1 MKDIMATVKLLIA
14 RIMKL
19 RAVRVLQLYSQKN
32 GGILAGGLSLTLLY
46 SVFAGL
52 YVGFAILGIIISAD
66 RQFEDAV
73 VQTLSSSVPGLL
85 DTGNGGAI
93 NLSELFRSHVLTWTS
108 IIALVAVLVT
118 ALSWF
123 SSARSAVRL
132 FFELPPDPMFFL
144 LLKLK
149 DLALVVGFG
158 VITLVSAGLSIF
170 STSALDFVF
179 SLVGVDVHSA
189 FATVVARVIG
199 LLLVLVIDTLTLAAL
214 YRVLAAAHVPL
225 TRLFTGSLIGAVG
238 LGVLKV
244 LGATIVGGAG
254 RNPLLASF
262 AVLLG
267 LLVWM
272 GLVCQVILIS
282 ATWIAVDL
290 SDHGQAITARRHGT
304 SVLKAPEHHRPKIKA
319 AVPPR

>member
-1 MKDIMATVKLLIA
+1 MKGIIASVKLLVA

-19 RAVRVLQLYSQKN
+19 RAVRVFQLYSTKN

-52 YVGFAILGIIISAD
+52 YVGFAVLGIVISSD
-66 RQFEDAV
+66 KQFETAV
-73 VQTLSSSVPGLL
+73 VRTLSSSVPGLI
-85 DTGNGGAI
+85 DTGSGGAI
-93 NLSELFRSHVLTWTS
+93 NLKELFRSHVLTWTS
-108 IIALVAVLVT
+108 VVALALVFVT

-123 SSARSAVRL
+123 SSARAAIRL
-132 FFELPPDPMFFL
+132 FFELPPDTTFFA

-149 DLALVVGFG
+149 DLALVIGFG
-158 VITLVSAGLSIF
+158 VVTIISAALSIF
-170 STSALDFVF
+170 STSALDLLFG
-179 SLVGVDVHSA
+179 LVGIDHHSP
-189 FATVVARVIG
+189 FAIVVARGVG
-199 LLLVLVIDTLTLAAL
+199 LLLVLAIDTTTLAAL
-214 YRVLAAAHVPL
+214 YRILAATRIPL
-225 TRLFTGSLIGAVG
+225 PRLLVGSLLGAVG

-272 GLVCQVILIS
+272 GLVCQVILIA
-282 ATWIAVDL
+282 ATWIAVDVA
-290 SDHGQAITARRHGT
+290 DHGQSLDPRPITKTLRTPPVHRRPT
-304 SVLKAPEHHRPKIKA
+304 TKA
-319 AVPPR
+319 VSPPR

>member
-1 MKDIMATVKLLIA
+1 MKGIIASVRLLVG
-14 RIMKL
+14 RVMRL
-19 RAVRVLQLYSQKN
+19 RAVRVFLLYSQKN

-52 YVGFAILGIIISAD
+52 YVGFAILGIVIASD
-66 RQFEDAV
+66 KQFERAV
-73 VQTLSSSVPGLL
+73 VSTLSSSVPGLL
-85 DTGNGGAI
+85 DTGNGNGGAI
-93 NLSELFRSHVLTWTS
+93 NLKELFRSHVLTWTS

-132 FFELPPDPMFFL
+132 FFELPPDPTFFL

-158 VITLVSAGLSIF
+158 VVTLASAALSIF

-179 SLVGVDVHSA
+179 GLVGIDNHST
-189 FATVVARVIG
+189 FATVVARGVG

-214 YRVLAAAHVPL
+214 YRILAASRIPPK
-225 TRLFTGSLIGAVG
+225 RLLIGSLLGGVG

-272 GLVCQVILIS
+272 GLVCQVILIA
-282 ATWIAVDL
+282 ATWIAVDVT
-290 SDHGQAITARRHGT
+290 DHGQTIRSRHAVKK
-304 SVLKAPEHHRPKIKA
+304 VLPEHHRPTIKG
-319 AVPPR
+319 VTPPR